1 MNGRKTRPTVTVQR
15 AFARTRL
22 SDDLLAQAYDHV
34 LQGAQQS
41 AGPQETPAAPSTRSR
56 RPVPRP
62 ATTGG
67 RTR

>member
-15 AFARTRL
+15 DFARTRL

-34 LQGAQQS
+34 LQGAQQAAAS
-41 AGPQETPAAPSTRSR
+41 QETPAAPTTRSR
-56 RPVPRP
+56 KPVPRP

-67 RTR
+67 PTR